1 MKLLGGKFGCVGK
14 IIYFCSCKQ
23 DYHGQE
29 INKRHAAQ
37 KRGTAIEADREG
49 GGDDARYRGTAA
61 IGSEGEGNRGSGE
74 EHHLSRLFQ

>member
-37 KRGTAIEADREG
+37 KRGAALEADRKG
-49 GGDDARYRGTAA
+49 GGDDARY
-61 IGSEGEGNRGSGE
+61 
-74 EHHLSRLFQ
+74 